1 MGEKMGDER
10 MNPEA
15 WIDFAAPTAE
25 DAPLRGRFVGLQAV
39 LGANRHEEVGPLL
52 ERIDVAA
59 RNGSWAVGYV
69 SYEAAAAFDP
79 ALETHEPAP
88 GSPLAWFALFD
99 RLAPWPESI
108 VTGEYTPLR
117 WCETLDEASFRAAVA
132 RIQRAIAEGEFYQ
145 LNFTAPV
152 ESPFSGDALAFF
164 PALRRAQPGGYA
176 LFLDTGEGRRVA
188 SVSPELF
195 FHRVGNRILCRPMK
209 GTAPRGISPEEDAR
223 QALRL
228 RSDEKERAE
237 NVMIVDLIRNDL
249 SRLTRPGGV
258 RVPRLF
264 HTQAWPTVW
273 QMSSDV
279 EAELRE
285 AVSLREIFEALF
297 PCGSVTGAPKVRAM
311 HWIRRLEGGPRGVY
325 CGAMGVVRPG
335 GDATFNVPIRT
346 VEIVQGRARC
356 GIGSAIT
363 ADARARSEAREWR
376 VKRAFLERA
385 ARPFQILETMRLEGG
400 EVAHWPLHRARLLRA
415 ARHFGHPCDE
425 SALEEAVR
433 SAMDSWPEPAGRLRL
448 LLDAEGKVSV
458 EVGALPETPEC
469 PKVMLAHS
477 PIDGTSEFVRYKTT
491 RREAYEALGRAGI
504 FDTLLWNESGEIT
517 EFTRGNVAVRFGETW
532 YTPPL
537 CCGLLDGVMRHLLL
551 AQGRL
556 VERRIRREELDSA
569 EALAFLN
576 ALRGWVP
583 VVLIQGEE
591 NDGPGRGE

>member
-1 MGEKMGDER
+1 
-10 MNPEA
+10 
-15 WIDFAAPTAE
+15 
-25 DAPLRGRFVGLQAV
+25 
-39 LGANRHEEVGPLL
+39 
-52 ERIDVAA
+52 
-59 RNGSWAVGYV
+59 
-69 SYEAAAAFDP
+69 
-79 ALETHEPAP
+79 
-88 GSPLAWFALFD
+88 
-99 RLAPWPESI
+99 
-108 VTGEYTPLR
+108 
-117 WCETLDEASFRAAVA
+117 
-132 RIQRAIAEGEFYQ
+132 
-145 LNFTAPV
+145 
-152 ESPFSGDALAFF
+152 
-164 PALRRAQPGGYA
+164 
-176 LFLDTGEGRRVA
+176 
-188 SVSPELF
+188 
-195 FHRVGNRILCRPMK
+195 
-209 GTAPRGISPEEDAR
+209 
-223 QALRL
+223 
-228 RSDEKERAE
+228 
-237 NVMIVDLIRNDL
+237 MIVDLIRNDL

-469 PKVMLAHS
+469 PSDARPLAYRWH
-477 PIDGTSEFVRYKTT
+477 ERVR
-491 RREAYEALGRAGI
+491 ALQ
-504 FDTLLWNESGEIT
+504 DDS
-517 EFTRGNVAVRFGETW
+517 TRGLRGARPRRG
-532 YTPPL
+532 YSTP
-537 CCGLLDGVMRHLLL
+537 CCGMNPVRSPNSR
-551 AQGRL
+551 AATSRCVL
-556 VERRIRREELDSA
+556 VRRGIPRRCAVACSMA
-569 EALAFLN
+569 
-576 ALRGWVP
+576 
-583 VVLIQGEE
+583 
-591 NDGPGRGE
+591 

>member
-1 MGEKMGDER
+1 MGSEGVT
-10 MNPEA
+10 PEA
-15 WIDFAAPTAE
+15 WIDFAAPRAE
-25 DAPLRGRFVGLQAV
+25 DVPLRGRFAGLRSVLQAERF
-39 LGANRHEEVGPLL
+39 AEVPIVL
-52 ERIDVAA
+52 ERIEAAA
-59 RNGSWAVGYV
+59 RAGLWAVGYL
-69 SYEAAAAFDP
+69 SYEAAAAFDA
-79 ALETHEPAP
+79 ALETHAPEPGA
-88 GSPLAWFALFD
+88 PLAWFALFE

-108 VTGEYTPLR
+108 AAGEYAPLAWR
-117 WCETLDEASFRAAVA
+117 ETVDDAAFTAAVS
-132 RIQRAIAEGEFYQ
+132 RIHRAIADGEFYQ

-152 ESPFSGDALAFF
+152 EGSFSGDALAFF
-164 PALRRAQPGGYA
+164 LALRRAQPGGYA

-195 FHRVGNRILCRPMK
+195 FHRAGERILCRPMK
-209 GTAPRGISPEEDAR
+209 GTAPRGNSPEEDAR

-228 RSDEKERAE
+228 RTEEKERAE

-249 SRLTRPGGV
+249 SRLSQPGGV

-279 EAELRE
+279 EAVLR
-285 AVSLREIFEALF
+285 REVRLADVFSALF

-311 HWIRRLEGGPRGVY
+311 HWIRRLEQGPRGVY

-346 VEIVQGRARC
+346 VEIVRERARC

-363 ADARARSEAREWR
+363 ADARARSEASEWR

-385 ARPFQILETMRLEGG
+385 ARPFQILETMRVESG

-415 ARHFGHPCDE
+415 AQHFGYPC
-425 SALEEAVR
+425 EEAALDAAVH
-433 SAMDSWPEPAGRLRL
+433 SAAASWPEPAGRLRL

-458 EVGALPETPEC
+458 DVDAVPGTPDR
-469 PKVMLAHS
+469 PKVMLARS

-491 RREAYEALGRAGI
+491 RREAYEVLARAGV
-504 FDTLLWNESGEIT
+504 FDTLLWNEAGELT

-537 CCGLLDGVMRHLLL
+537 CCGLLDGVMRRVLL
-551 AQGRL
+551 AQGLL

-569 EALAFLN
+569 EELAFLN

-583 VVLIQGEE
+583 VVLMREEE
-591 NDGPGRGE
+591 NDAPGCGE

>member
-1 MGEKMGDER
+1 MDGEGVT
-10 MNPEA
+10 PEA
-15 WIDFAAPTAE
+15 WIDFAAPRAE
-25 DAPLRGRFVGLQAV
+25 DVPLRGRFAGLRSVLQAERF
-39 LGANRHEEVGPLL
+39 AEVPIVL
-52 ERIDVAA
+52 ERVEAAA
-59 RNGSWAVGYV
+59 RAGLWAVGYL
-69 SYEAAAAFDP
+69 SYEAAAAFDA
-79 ALETHEPAP
+79 ALETHAPEPGA
-88 GSPLAWFALFD
+88 PLAWFALFE

-108 VTGEYTPLR
+108 AAGEYAPLAWR
-117 WCETLDEASFRAAVA
+117 ETLDDATFTAAVA
-132 RIQRAIAEGEFYQ
+132 RIHRAIAEGEFYQ

-152 ESPFSGDALAFF
+152 ESSFSGDALAFF
-164 PALRRAQPGGYA
+164 LALRRAQPGGYA

-195 FHRVGNRILCRPMK
+195 FHRAGERILCRPMK
-209 GTAPRGISPEEDAR
+209 GTAPRGNSPEEDAR

-228 RSDEKERAE
+228 RTEEKERAE

-285 AVSLREIFEALF
+285 AVSLGEIFEALF

-311 HWIRRLEGGPRGVY
+311 HWIRRLERGPRGVY

-346 VEIVQGRARC
+346 VEIVRERVRC

-385 ARPFQILETMRLEGG
+385 ARPFQLLETMRVENGA
-400 EVAHWPLHRARLLRA
+400 VAHWPLHRERLLRA
-415 ARHFGHPCDE
+415 ARHFGYPCEE
-425 SALEEAVR
+425 SALDAAVR
-433 SAMDSWPEPAGRLRL
+433 SAEASWPEPAGRLRL

-458 EVGALPETPEC
+458 DVDAVPCTPDR
-469 PKVMLAHS
+469 PKVMLARL

-491 RREAYEALGRAGI
+491 RREAYEVLARAGV
-504 FDTLLWNESGEIT
+504 FDTLLWNEAGELT

-537 CCGLLDGVMRHLLL
+537 CCGLLDGVMRRILLT
-551 AQGRL
+551 QGRL
-556 VERRIRREELDSA
+556 VERRIRREELGSA
-569 EALAFLN
+569 EELAFLN
-576 ALRGWVP
+576 ALRGWVS
-583 VVLIQGEE
+583 VVLMREEE
-591 NDGPGRGE
+591 NDAPGCGE